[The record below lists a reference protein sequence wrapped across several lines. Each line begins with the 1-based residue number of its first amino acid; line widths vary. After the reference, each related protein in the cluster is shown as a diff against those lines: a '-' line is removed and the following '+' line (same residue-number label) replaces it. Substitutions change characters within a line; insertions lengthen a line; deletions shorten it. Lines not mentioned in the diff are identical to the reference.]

1 MSYERPSVKRLHAYT
16 PGEQPQGGRI
26 IKLNTNENP
35 YPPAPEVLAEL
46 GNIDPHALRR
56 YPSPMADEFRRV
68 AARLHGVNPENIIA
82 TNGGDEL
89 LRLALTCFVEP
100 GEAIGVTRPSYSL
113 YPVLAAIHGASVFE
127 VPRPDDWSLPGNFAA
142 ELNRQK
148 VPLGLVVNPHAP
160 SGRLASVDELAA
172 IADEFKGVLL
182 IDEAYVDFVD
192 PSLNHSTLPL
202 LNQFDNLLI
211 LRTLSKGYS
220 LAGLRFGYGIGH
232 ADLIAGLHKVRDSY
246 NQDVISQAL
255 AVASLTAQEYARQSW
270 QKVRDERARLAAALS
285 QRGMSAPDSEA
296 NFLLV
301 DVPGAGQAEVLYQA
315 LKQQGILVRWFD
327 QPRLRDKL
335 RISVGSDAE
344 NDALLQGVDQFLQ
357 AL

>member
-1 MSYERPSVKRLHAYT
+1 
-16 PGEQPQGGRI
+16 
-26 IKLNTNENP
+26 
-35 YPPAPEVLAEL
+35 
-46 GNIDPHALRR
+46 
-56 YPSPMADEFRRV
+56 
-68 AARLHGVNPENIIA
+68 VN
-82 TNGGDEL
+82 
-89 LRLALTCFVEP
+89 
-100 GEAIGVTRPSYSL
+100 
-113 YPVLAAIHGASVFE
+113 
-127 VPRPDDWSLPGNFAA
+127 
-142 ELNRQK
+142 
-148 VPLGLVVNPHAP
+148 
-160 SGRLASVDELAA
+160 ELAA

-255 AVASLTAQEYARQSW
+255 AVASLTAQQYARQSW
-270 QKVRDERARLAAALS
+270 QKVRDERERLAAALS
-285 QRGMSAPDSEA
+285 QRGMSAPNSEA

-301 DVPGAGQAEVLYQA
+301 DVPGAGQAEALYQA

-357 AL
+357 TR

>member
-1 MSYERPSVKRLHAYT
+1 MTYERPSVQRLKAYA
-16 PGEQPQGGRI
+16 PGEQPQGGRT

-35 YPPAPEVLAEL
+35 YPPAPQVLAAL
-46 GNIDPHALRR
+46 GNIDPQSLRR
-56 YPSPMADEFRRV
+56 YPSPMADEFRQV
-68 AARLHGVNPENIIA
+68 AAQLHGVKPENIIA

-89 LRLALTCFVEP
+89 LRLVLTCFVEP
-100 GEAIGVTRPSYSL
+100 GESIGVTRPSYSL

-127 VPRPDDWSLPGNFAA
+127 VPRAADWALPSDFAA
-142 ELNRQK
+142 KLNAEK

-160 SGRLASVDELAA
+160 SGRLASADELAA
-172 IADEFKGVLL
+172 IAEDLNGVLL

-192 PSLNHSTLPL
+192 PDLNYTVLPL
-202 LNQFDNLLI
+202 VEQFDNVLI

-220 LAGLRFGYGIGH
+220 LAGLRFGYGIGN

-255 AVASLTAQEYARQSW
+255 AVESLKAQQYAQQSW
-270 QKVRDERARLAAALS
+270 QQVRDERQRLAADLAK
-285 QRGMSAPDSEA
+285 RGMTSPQSQA

-301 DVPGAGQAEVLYQA
+301 NVPVEGKAEALYKH
-315 LKQQGILVRWFD
+315 LKTEGILVRWFD

-335 RISVGSDAE
+335 RITVGMSEE
-344 NDALLQGVDQFLQ
+344 NNILLETVDRYR
-357 AL
+357 

>member
-1 MSYERPSVKRLHAYT
+1 MTYERLSVQRLHAYA
-16 PGEQPQGGRI
+16 PGEQPQGGDI

-35 YPPAPEVLAEL
+35 YPPPPEVLAAL
-46 GNIDPHALRR
+46 GNVDPQSLRR
-56 YPSPMADEFRRV
+56 YPSPMADEFRQV
-68 AARLHGVNPENIIA
+68 AANLHGVNPENIIA

-113 YPVLAAIHGASVFE
+113 YPVLADIHGASVFE
-127 VPRPDDWSLPGNFAA
+127 VPRGDDWALPSDFAA
-142 ELNRQK
+142 QLNAQQ

-160 SGRLASVDELAA
+160 SGRLASADELAG
-172 IADEFKGVLL
+172 IAEELNGVLL

-192 PSLNHSTLPL
+192 PGLKHTVLPL
-202 LNQFDNLLI
+202 IAQFDNVLI

-220 LAGLRFGYGIGH
+220 LAGLRFGYGIGNV
-232 ADLIAGLHKVRDSY
+232 DLIAGLHKVRDSY

-255 AVASLTAQEYARQSW
+255 AVASLGAQEYAHQSW
-270 QKVRDERARLAAALS
+270 QQVRDERQRLSAELAK
-285 QRGMSAPDSEA
+285 RGMNAPQSQA

-301 DVPGAGQAEVLYQA
+301 DIPGAGKAEQLYQT

-335 RISVGSDAE
+335 RITVGTESE
-344 NDALLQGVDQFLQ
+344 SDALLRVIDDYLQ
-357 AL
+357 TR